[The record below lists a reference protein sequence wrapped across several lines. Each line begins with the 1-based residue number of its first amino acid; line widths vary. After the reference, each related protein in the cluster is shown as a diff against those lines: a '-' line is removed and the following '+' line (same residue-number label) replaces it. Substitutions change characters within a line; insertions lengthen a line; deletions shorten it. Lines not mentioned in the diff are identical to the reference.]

1 MRSKKEP
8 SLCVKTQG
16 RIANQV
22 CRPRQDLW
30 LVPPA
35 VFGTHLVLYLI
46 LAKMSRI
53 KYQFIPFPGLAGLG
67 KRARKKPAVFPVLP
81 PQAEEDNQI
90 IFAATCAWRKFI
102 DPRAVG
108 AHASDRRH
116 WETAETPPVA
126 EKVRLF
132 RGSGAIGGPN
142 RAGNRNAA
150 TVEPSGV
157 ARRGACPPPK
167 DVRSSSPCSSSRRG
181 PWWTQP
187 RSCGYTGPWRRQ
199 ASPSRWRPSARCSSR
214 SASRGRRTPCRWGSG

>member
-1 MRSKKEP
+1 MGKD
-8 SLCVKTQG
+8 TQG

-22 CRPRQDLW
+22 CRPRQDLR
-30 LVPPA
+30 LAPPA
-35 VFGTHLVLYLI
+35 VFGTHLILYSI
-46 LAKMSRI
+46 LDKLSRI
-53 KYQFIPFPGLAGLG
+53 KYHISPKIPQIREKGPGKNL
-67 KRARKKPAVFPVLP
+67 RFFPVLP

-90 IFAATCAWRKFI
+90 IFGRTCACRKFI
-102 DPRAVG
+102 DPRAGG

-157 ARRGACPPPK
+157 VRRGACSPPK

-187 RSCGYTGPWRRQ
+187 RSCGYTGPWRRR
-199 ASPSRWRPSARCSSR
+199 ASPSRWHPS
-214 SASRGRRTPCRWGSG
+214 GR

>member
-1 MRSKKEP
+1 MGKD
-8 SLCVKTQG
+8 TQG

-22 CRPRQDLW
+22 CRPRQDLR
-30 LVPPA
+30 LAPPA

-46 LAKMSRI
+46 LDDLSRI
-53 KYQFIPFPGLAGLG
+53 KSYIFPISGPCRHG
-67 KRARKKPAVFPVLP
+67 KKGREKPVFFPVLP
-81 PQAEEDNQI
+81 PQAEEENQI
-90 IFAATCAWRKFI
+90 IFAATCAWRKSI
-102 DPRAVG
+102 DPRAGG

-116 WETAETPPVA
+116 WETAETPPVT

-132 RGSGAIGGPN
+132 RGSGAIDGPN

-157 ARRGACPPPK
+157 VRRGACSPPK

-187 RSCGYTGPWRRQ
+187 RSCGYTGPWRRR
-199 ASPSRWRPSARCSSR
+199 ASPSRWHPS
-214 SASRGRRTPCRWGSG
+214 GR